1 MEQTLLHL
9 ERAVWGWPLL
19 LLILGT
25 GCWLTVRLRFLPIR
39 RLGTALRLLGRSRS
53 GSGVTPFG
61 AFCTAL
67 SSTIGTGNIVG
78 VATALTLG
86 GPGAL
91 LWMEVSAVTGM
102 AVKYAEGFLAVR
114 YRRTAPDG
122 THSGGPATYILL
134 GLGARWRPLAVCF
147 SALGAAAGLC
157 GVGTFVQVGSVMSC
171 FTVWL
176 ERAVPAHR
184 VIRVLGRTVPLAVLV
199 LGCLFTV
206 GTALLVFRDLRAI
219 SRFSAVLVPVM
230 GGLYLTCCLWILCA
244 RAGALPSVLGG
255 ILRGAVRPSAAISG
269 GLIGTVRAG
278 VSRGVFSNEAGL
290 GTAPIAA
297 AGAEGVRASEQ
308 GLISMTASVFDT
320 LLVCTMTGLVLL
332 VTGSGGLGVRA
343 AQDAF
348 AVGLPFPPSVS
359 RGLIV
364 LCLALF
370 AFTTVVGWSYY
381 AVRCLAFLTGGSRI
395 AERIYLTLYVLAVAA
410 APFFPVRSVWMAAN
424 ICNGLMS
431 IPNLL
436 AILLLSP
443 RLALDARDIM
453 KSTHTTQRRPELY
466 GSALS

>member
-147 SALGAAAGLC
+147 AALGAAAGLC

-184 VIRVLGRTVPLAVLV
+184 VIRVLGRTVPLAVLA

-244 RAGALPSVLGG
+244 RAGALPFVLGG

-278 VSRGVFSNEAGL
+278 VSR
-290 GTAPIAA
+290 
-297 AGAEGVRASEQ
+297 

-348 AVGLPFPPSVS
+348 AAALPFPPSVS

-381 AVRCLAFLTGGSRI
+381 AVRCLAFLTGGNRI
-395 AERIYLTLYVLAVAA
+395 AERIYLVVYVLAVAA

-453 KSTHTTQRRPELY
+453 KSTHNQPTE
-466 GSALS
+466 A

>member
-147 SALGAAAGLC
+147 AALGAAAGLC

-206 GTALLVFRDLRAI
+206 GTALLVFRDLRVI

-230 GGLYLTCCLWILCA
+230 GGLYLICCLWILCA

-255 ILRGAVRPSAAISG
+255 ILRG
-269 GLIGTVRAG
+269 GLQEGDEFGQGHRAG
-278 VSRGVFSNEAGL
+278 IGRVEEAQERVHSRA
-290 GTAPIAA
+290 
-297 AGAEGVRASEQ
+297 
-308 GLISMTASVFDT
+308 
-320 LLVCTMTGLVLL
+320 
-332 VTGSGGLGVRA
+332 
-343 AQDAF
+343 
-348 AVGLPFPPSVS
+348 
-359 RGLIV
+359 
-364 LCLALF
+364 
-370 AFTTVVGWSYY
+370 
-381 AVRCLAFLTGGSRI
+381 
-395 AERIYLTLYVLAVAA
+395 
-410 APFFPVRSVWMAAN
+410 
-424 ICNGLMS
+424 
-431 IPNLL
+431 
-436 AILLLSP
+436 
-443 RLALDARDIM
+443 
-453 KSTHTTQRRPELY
+453 
-466 GSALS
+466 